1 MKVLIAC
8 EYSGRVR
15 DAFAAKGHDAMSCD
29 LLPTDKPGKHY
40 QGDVMEVINDG
51 WDLMI
56 AHPPCTYLCNSG
68 VRWLYDKDKAKAVR
82 RWEQM
87 EDAARLFAVLL
98 DANIPKIA
106 VENPIMHKYAVE
118 IIGRRQD
125 QIIQPWMYGH
135 TESKATGL
143 WLKNLPELKPSN
155 DVKEQWKALPKGEGQ
170 KIHWM
175 SPSKERAKLRSLTYQ
190 GIADAMAEQWG

>member
-1 MKVLIAC
+1 
-8 EYSGRVR
+8 
-15 DAFAAKGHDAMSCD
+15 
-29 LLPTDKPGKHY
+29 
-40 QGDVMEVINDG
+40 
-51 WDLMI
+51 
-56 AHPPCTYLCNSG
+56 
-68 VRWLYDKDKAKAVR
+68 
-82 RWEQM
+82 
-87 EDAARLFAVLL
+87 
-98 DANIPKIA
+98 
-106 VENPIMHKYAVE
+106 MHKYAVE